1 MVKYMN
7 KTVLI
12 TGSSSG
18 IGKETALFFAEKGWN
33 VIATMRN
40 PDKQKTVSYDNKR
53 IDVFHLDVTDIES
66 IRNVIEFA
74 IKKYSRIDVIV
85 NNAGYTTFGPFEA
98 STKEQLLKQFYTNVF
113 GLMDVIKELLP
124 TFRNQNGGVIINV
137 ASMGGRTA
145 FAFYSLYNGSKWAVE
160 GFSEALYLELRE
172 FNIKVKIIEPG
183 LVKTDFY
190 GRSKVVLEKKDLN
203 VYNNLVKRAEKH
215 FNNLE
220 TIGSHPRVVAKTI
233 YKAATDNSWKLRY
246 QTGKF
251 GKTQSIIRKLFP
263 DRLFHSIIRYVSL
276 R

>member
-1 MVKYMN
+1 MN

-12 TGSSSG
+12 TGTSTG
-18 IGKETALFFAEKGWN
+18 IGKETALFFAERGWN
-33 VIATMRN
+33 VVATMRN
-40 PDKQKTVSYDNKR
+40 PDKQKTLCF
-53 IDVFHLDVTDIES
+53 IDKGIDAIHLDVTDIKS
-66 IRNVIEFA
+66 ISSAIDFM

-98 STKEQLLKQFYTNVF
+98 STKEQLVKQFDTNVF

-124 TFRNQNGGVIINV
+124 IFRQQNGGAIINV

-145 FAFYSLYNGSKWAVE
+145 FALYSLYNGSKWAVE
-160 GFSEALYLELRE
+160 GFSEALYLELKE

-190 GRSKVVLEKKDLN
+190 GRSKVVLEKKDLT
-203 VYNNLVKRAEKH
+203 VYNNLVERAEKH

-220 TIGSHPRVVAKTI
+220 AIGSHPKVVAKTI
-233 YKAATDNSWKLRY
+233 YKAATDNSWRLRY
-246 QTGKF
+246 PTAKF

-263 DRLFHSIIRYVSL
+263 DRLFHSIIRYVTL